1 MADEVKKEEE
11 QKIEA
16 AGTAQE
22 QPKKEEQPA
31 APEPEKTTED
41 ILREK
46 DEKINELTDKYLR
59 SLAELD
65 NFRKRMQKE
74 KEEFVK
80 YTRGEAVSIF
90 LPVIDNFE
98 RAVAS
103 ADKVKDFDQL
113 KKGIDMVIKQFESSL
128 KELGAKEIQTTGVFD
143 PVYHHAMH
151 KEHAEGKKEGEITE
165 VYQKGYMMDDKIIRP
180 AMVKVAHSEP
190 HKEHNHKE
198 HNEKKDK

>member
-1 MADEVKKEEE
+1 MTDEVKKEEE

-113 KKGIDMVIKQFESSL
+113 KKGIDMVIKQF
-128 KELGAKEIQTTGVFD
+128 
-143 PVYHHAMH
+143 
-151 KEHAEGKKEGEITE
+151 
-165 VYQKGYMMDDKIIRP
+165 
-180 AMVKVAHSEP
+180 
-190 HKEHNHKE
+190 
-198 HNEKKDK
+198 